1 MIHWTKLLPE
11 AGRKI
16 TYLGDD
22 QETKLMQIQLLE
34 QKVQTLKKQYDIE
47 DILITMKAKED
58 WTIDE
63 IQEAKNRVNNNQK
76 ASS

>member
-1 MIHWTKLLPE
+1 MKHWTKLLPE
-11 AGRKI
+11 AGRRI

-47 DILITMKAKED
+47 EGIITMRAKED
-58 WTIDE
+58 WTIEE
-63 IQEAKNRVNNNQK
+63 IQEAKNRANNNQK

>member
-22 QETKLMQIQLLE
+22 QETRLMQIQLLE
-34 QKVQTLKKQYDIE
+34 QKVVSLKRQYEIE
-47 DILITMKAKED
+47 DNLITMKAKED
-58 WTIDE
+58 WTMEE
-63 IQEAKNRVNNNQK
+63 IQEAKNRAINNQK
-76 ASS
+76 ALS

>member
-1 MIHWTKLLPE
+1 MKHWTKLLPE

-34 QKVQTLKKQYDIE
+34 QKVESLKKQYDIE

-63 IQEAKNRVNNNQK
+63 IQEAKNRANNNQK